1 MSASSSLPTSVEA
14 PATFDQST
22 DRGLHVA
29 ERLRTNVIA
38 WLTTVRA
45 GAQPDSVPVWYLW
58 QEDGTLLIYSRPNTP
73 KVRNLQVHPQ
83 VSFTLDDTHG
93 GSDVVR
99 IEGTAVVHAD
109 DAGQQ
114 VAAAYAEKYDESI
127 VYIGYEDAEA
137 FGAVYSTAIVITPT
151 RYHV

>member
-1 MSASSSLPTSVEA
+1 MSASSSSPTPAEA

-22 DRGLHVA
+22 DRGQHVA

-45 GAQPDSVPVWYLW
+45 GSQPDSVPVWYLW

-73 KVRNLQVHPQ
+73 KVRNLHVHPQ
-83 VSFTLDDTHG
+83 VSLTLDDTHG

-114 VAAAYAEKYDESI
+114 VVPAYAAKYGDGIS
-127 VYIGYEDAEA
+127 YIGYEDAAA

-151 RYHV
+151 RYRI